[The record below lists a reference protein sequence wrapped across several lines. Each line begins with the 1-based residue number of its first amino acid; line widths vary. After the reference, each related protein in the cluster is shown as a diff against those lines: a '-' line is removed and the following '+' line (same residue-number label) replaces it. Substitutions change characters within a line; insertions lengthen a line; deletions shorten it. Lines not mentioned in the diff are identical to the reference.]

1 MVAVLAVARTGVGD
15 FEGDDDGALGEP
27 VQRPSPDNPEGFPE
41 RNLSQNTMLA

>member
-1 MVAVLAVARTGVGD
+1 MVAMLAVARARVRD

-41 RNLSQNTMLA
+41 RNLTQTTMLA